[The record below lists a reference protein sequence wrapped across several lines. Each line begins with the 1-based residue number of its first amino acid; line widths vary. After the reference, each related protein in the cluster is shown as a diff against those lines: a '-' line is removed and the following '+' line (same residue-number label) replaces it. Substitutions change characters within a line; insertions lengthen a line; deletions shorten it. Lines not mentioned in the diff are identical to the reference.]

1 MATVYDVPVDKL
13 IENMANKLKDMI
25 EMPEWAKFVKT
36 GPHKEHAPV
45 QDDWW
50 YVRAASILRRIYIK
64 GPLGISKLRKIYGG
78 RKRRGV
84 EPEKKVRGSGKI
96 ARTILQQL
104 DKLGFTRRTRKGR
117 IITPKGKSFVDKCAS
132 EVAKELAKAQWGVAD
147 GKK

>member
-1 MATVYDVPVDKL
+1 
-13 IENMANKLKDMI
+13 
-25 EMPEWAKFVKT
+25 
-36 GPHKEHAPV
+36 
-45 QDDWW
+45 
-50 YVRAASILRRIYIK
+50 
-64 GPLGISKLRKIYGG
+64 LRKIYGG

-132 EVAKELAKAQWGVAD
+132 EVAKELAKAQ
-147 GKK
+147 